1 MKYLI
6 IVGALAAVLSS
17 GGLYQTQ
24 IVKKDG
30 AFSGTTFNVA
40 VRTNRLTGDVCHR
53 SLDTSEP
60 WTCDGE
66 DEPVLCDDGSWT
78 QHQLCKR

>member
-6 IVGALAAVLSS
+6 IVGALAAVLAS

-24 IVKKDG
+24 IVKQDG
-30 AFSGTTFNVA
+30 AYGGTFNVA
-40 VRTNRLTGDVCHR
+40 VRTNRLTGEVCHR
-53 SLDTSEP
+53 SLDLSEP

-78 QHQLCKR
+78 QHHLCKR